1 MKNTSA
7 HTDEHAFIGSRI
19 AVPAAFEDVFTHFYE
34 ARNFT
39 NEAIHKTLL
48 PSYQTIL
55 IFSFGEAVR
64 FTSPQGSMLDLD
76 KVVVLGP
83 IKQPIDY
90 TLPPGVDMLVVNFKS
105 DGFFRF
111 FGKALASAQ
120 ISVDPDAIIKDNC
133 FNSLWSVLKDKDT
146 ANRIQV
152 LLDFAQ
158 PYLRDKDETLEQLD
172 RYAQDA
178 NVNAIKVVAHDTR
191 QSERNIQLK
200 YKKHLGYS
208 AKEIARYQRFLNTIE
223 FLGSS
228 AAENAKAVDW
238 QDVVTQ
244 FGYYDQSQLIHDFK
258 HYLNLSPTKFL
269 KFQQDIC
276 VARPE

>member
-1 MKNTSA
+1 MKNTSHQGEPA
-7 HTDEHAFIGSRI
+7 YIGSRI
-19 AVPAAFEDVFTHFYE
+19 AAPAAFEDVFTHFYE
-34 ARNFT
+34 ARNLT
-39 NEAIHKTLL
+39 NEAVHKTLL

-55 IFSFGEAVR
+55 IFSFGETVR
-64 FTSPQGSMLDLD
+64 FTSPKGSMLDLD

-90 TLPPGVDMLVVNFKS
+90 TLPPEVDMLVVNFKS

-111 FGKALASAQ
+111 FGRALASTQ
-120 ISVDPDAIIKDNC
+120 ISVDPDTIINDNC
-133 FNSLWSVLKDKDT
+133 FNNLWSILKSKHT
-146 ANRIQV
+146 ADRIQV
-152 LLDFAQ
+152 LLEFAQ
-158 PYLRDKDETLEQLD
+158 PYLKDKDETLEQLD
-172 RYAQDA
+172 RYTQDS
-178 NVNAIKVVAHDTR
+178 NVNAIKVVAQDTQ

-208 AKEIARYQRFLNTIE
+208 AKEMARYKRFLNTIE
-223 FLGSS
+223 YLGRSVTETS
-228 AAENAKAVDW
+228 KPVDW

-258 HYLNLSPTKFL
+258 HYLNLSPTRFL

-276 VARPE
+276 IARPE